1 MPTPTK
7 GTTIRTRYSINN
19 GAPGTNV
26 LSLGEQAYSFKL
38 DTTTGGEAGI
48 NNGGQRLYI
57 GARDGD
63 DYVSVAVGGEY
74 YTKMMNQTHGVLTA
88 SSAIIVDNNKWVDYI
103 KTGSFQLGTTGN
115 SNQAVTSIITSGLDT
130 DSLDTELPTA
140 KAVFDAIT
148 DGSNIFLDNLGDVQ
162 ILGSGGPTDGQVL
175 IYNNASGVQQWQNQT
190 LDGDATI
197 DNQGEITLATVLGT
211 AAGEYGSNGAI
222 PVITVNEKGLITAI
236 HTVSVSTEITI
247 NGDPASSGA
256 AASTASLDILN
267 NGLTFSG
274 GDGITT
280 EVTID
285 SAGEV
290 DVNIHIDDTVATDAD
305 KLDFFSATTSAELAG
320 VISDETGYDTNNSGA
335 KLVFNNSPTI
345 NDAIV
350 AGTATVA
357 VFNDTATTVN
367 AFGAATEINIGSATG
382 DTTVNNNLIV
392 AGNLTVSGTT
402 TQVNTVVTS
411 LTDPVIQLATN
422 AIAGGD
428 ANDRGVSFNFGEG
441 GVVKT
446 GFFGMDMQSK
456 RFVFQKA
463 VGSGS
468 GVGGTGSTGNEFF
481 SPWGDAEFN
490 GLYAVVSEIGDIKIG
505 GTGTLGKLTT
515 TAGDLT
521 IASYSGEVVFG
532 VPGSGGTAANV
543 TVTGDLDVSGTVT
556 LAAPLEVTSGGTGLD
571 ILTANAFVIST
582 PGSTGVDPAL
592 DFVTYTSVDGSV
604 GVMQIGANGL
614 PTVSDV
620 IDGGEY

>member
-1 MPTPTK
+1 MPTPIK
-7 GTTIRTRYSINN
+7 GTTILTRYSTAN
-19 GAPGTNV
+19 GVPGTNV
-26 LSLGEQAYSFKL
+26 LKQGELAYSFL
-38 DTTTGGEAGI
+38 PHTDSGLGQGGDK
-48 NNGGQRLYI
+48 LYI
-57 GARDGD
+57 GYGTPNVDP
-63 DYVSVAVGGEY
+63 VLIGGKY
-74 YTKMMNQTHGVLTA
+74 FTDMMDHTRGTLTA
-88 SSAIIVDNNKWVDYI
+88 DSAILVNSDKWVDYI
-103 KTGSFQLGTTGN
+103 KTGSLQLGTTGN
-115 SNQAVTSIITSGLDT
+115 SNQAVTSIITSGLDYQ
-130 DSLDTELPTA
+130 SLQTELPTA

-148 DGSNIFLDNLGDVQ
+148 DGTNIFLDNLGDVQ
-162 ILGSGGPTDGQVL
+162 ILGSGGAIDGQVL

-190 LDGDATI
+190 IDGDATI
-197 DNQGEITLATVLGT
+197 DNTGALTLATVLGT
-211 AAGEYGSNGAI
+211 AAGEYGGSGAI

-247 NGDPASSGA
+247 KADGP
-256 AASTASLDILN
+256 STANLNILDN
-267 NGLTFSG
+267 AVTFSG

-367 AFGAATEINIGSATG
+367 AFGAATEINIGAATG

-392 AGNLTVSGTT
+392 AGNLTVSGST

-456 RFVFQKA
+456 RFVFQKS

-468 GVGGTGSTGNEFF
+468 GTGGTGSTGNEFF

-490 GLYAVVSEIGDIKIG
+490 GLYAVVSETGNIKLG
-505 GTGTLGKLTT
+505 GAGTLSKITT

-521 IASYSGEVVFG
+521 IASYTGEVVFG
-532 VPGSGGTAANV
+532 VPGSGGTSANV
-543 TVTGDLDVSGTVT
+543 TVTGDLDVGGTVT
-556 LAAPLEVTSGGTGLD
+556 LSAPLTVASGGTGLNV
-571 ILTANAFVIST
+571 LTANAFVIST
-582 PGSTGVDPAL
+582 PSSTGVDPAL
-592 DFVTYTSVDGSV
+592 DFVTYTSVNGSV
-604 GVMQIGANGL
+604 GVMQIGSNGL
-614 PTVSDV
+614 PTVSDI

>member
-1 MPTPTK
+1 MPTPIK
-7 GTTIRTRYSINN
+7 GTTILTRFSVNN

-26 LSLGEQAYSFKL
+26 LSRGEQAYSFKL
-38 DTTTGGEAGI
+38 DTTTGGSAGI
-48 NNGGQRLYI
+48 TNGGQRLYI
-57 GARDGD
+57 GALDGAD
-63 DYVSVAVGGEY
+63 IVPVIVGGQY
-74 YTKMMNQTHGVLTA
+74 YTDMMNQAHGTLTA
-88 SSAIIVDNNKWVDYI
+88 SSAIIVNSDSWVDSI
-103 KTGSFQLGTTGN
+103 KTGGLQLGTTGN
-115 SNQAVTSIITSGLDT
+115 SNQIVTTIITSGLDT
-130 DSLDTELPTA
+130 DSLDSELPTA

-197 DNQGEITLATVLGT
+197 DNLGEITLATVLGT

-247 NGDPASSGA
+247 NGDGP
-256 AASTASLDILN
+256 STASLDILN

-305 KLDFFSATTSAELAG
+305 KLDFFSATTSAELAS
-320 VISDETGYDTNNSGA
+320 VISDETGYSVDNSGA

-367 AFGAATEINIGSATG
+367 AFGAATEINIGAATG

-468 GVGGTGSTGNEFF
+468 GSGGTGSTGNEFF

-490 GLYAVVSEIGDIKIG
+490 GLYAVVSEIGDIKLG
-505 GTGTLGKLTT
+505 GAGTLGKLTT

-521 IASYSGEVVFG
+521 IASFSGEVVFG
-532 VPGSGGTAANV
+532 VPGSGGTNANV

-556 LAAPLEVTSGGTGLD
+556 LADPLTVTSGGTGVD
-571 ILTANAFVIST
+571 VLTSNAFAIT
-582 PGSTGVDPAL
+582 TEGSTGVAPAL
-592 DFVTYTSVDGSV
+592 DFITYTSVNGSV
-604 GVMQIGANGL
+604 GVMQIGSNGQ
-614 PTVSDV
+614 PTVSDI